1 MGSLLIVRLT
11 NFLQRRLNPSLIIVQ
26 STAPQICIAQKI
38 ADDRAA
44 FILRNSGVN
53 RFKCG
58 NYIWNSFPLPPDT
71 VSAHHL
77 LVTGL
82 LLSPASYRHLPFMR
96 QNLAKYACT
105 GNFSPSSYRP
115 TPNSGGNVPN
125 CPQNHRE
132 PLFSLHFP
140 GPSLPPYLLNASST
154 LWFIYFSTLLA
165 LCSRLL
171 AAGTCWSAC
180 PRFASAEWQ
189 ALVVGVLTLT
199 RIARLRLACHWCQY
213 ESWTLSRG
221 QSS

>member
-71 VSAHHL
+71 VSGHHL
-77 LVTGL
+77 LATGL
-82 LLSPASYRHLPFMR
+82 LLSPALYRHLPFMR
-96 QNLAKYACT
+96 QNLAKYAFT

-115 TPNSGGNVPN
+115 LQILVAMFLTV
-125 CPQNHRE
+125 HRTTE
-132 PLFSLHFP
+132 SHCSPCTSRVR
-140 GPSLPPYLLNASST
+140 PSRH
-154 LWFIYFSTLLA
+154 IY
-165 LCSRLL
+165 
-171 AAGTCWSAC
+171 
-180 PRFASAEWQ
+180 
-189 ALVVGVLTLT
+189 
-199 RIARLRLACHWCQY
+199 
-213 ESWTLSRG
+213 
-221 QSS
+221 